1 MAATSKMKDLLKDHT
16 ITMPA
21 IGDNIKGTV
30 AAISDKGVHIDIDG
44 VSTGIVR
51 GRELYDQSG
60 EYSNIKTG
68 DEIEATVVDLENE
81 NGEIELSFRYTGH
94 QKAWSRLATLQ
105 KDEEIVKVKI
115 INANTGGLMAELGKM
130 TGFIPVSQ
138 LSPEHYPRVDGGDRQ
153 KILEKLQKLI
163 GHHIPVKVLNAD
175 EEEDKLIFSEKAAWE
190 EQQESRLSKI
200 KIGDTVEGK
209 VTGIVDFGVF
219 VEFEEGLEGLIHISE
234 LAWQRIDHPS
244 QVMKVGEMVKAEI
257 IEIDGSKISLSRK
270 RLLKDPWANVNEKY
284 NVGDIV
290 KGTVLKANPF
300 GLFVELD
307 PDIHGLAHVSE
318 LSNKKVDPLTFA
330 KQGDTVEFKVISI
343 EPQKHRLGL
352 SIKALSEPTEEVST
366 PEPQPKKETAP
377 KTEDEPAQ
385 EEAVEDK
392 SE

>member
-1 MAATSKMKDLLKDHT
+1 MATTSKMKDLLKDHT

-30 AAISDKGVHIDIDG
+30 AAISDKGIHIDIDG

-60 EYSNIKTG
+60 EYSNIKVG

-94 QKAWSRLATLQ
+94 QKAWSRLTNLQ
-105 KDEEIVKVKI
+105 KEEEIVKVKI
-115 INANTGGLMAELGKM
+115 INANTGGLMATLGKM

-163 GHHIPVKVLNAD
+163 GQSIPVKVLNAD

-244 QVMKVGEMVKAEI
+244 QVMKVGETVQAEI

-284 NVGDIV
+284 NVGDVV

-330 KQGDTVEFKVISI
+330 KQGDVVEFKIISI

-352 SIKALSEPTEEVST
+352 SIKALSAPTEE
-366 PEPQPKKETAP
+366 K
-377 KTEDEPAQ
+377 PAQ
-385 EEAVEDK
+385 ENEAEEKPENTEAEPTADETVEEK